1 MIDKIRESST
11 SQSVAG
17 FATRTHR
24 RFAGKR
30 LLQLAVLVIVLA
42 VIYWALI
49 ASDRYVSEAHVV
61 VDRTDLGSSQTMD
74 FGALITGTRG
84 NYDLLLLRDHLLS
97 IDMLRKLDEKLDLRA
112 HYSDSSHD
120 ILSRLWGADVPLE
133 RFHEYY
139 LSRVSA
145 DVDDFSG
152 VLKIRVQAYTP
163 EFAQTVSRELVAE
176 GEKFLN
182 EIAHR
187 LAREQV
193 LFVEEQVDQMGLRV
207 RKTRGAL
214 LQFQNAKG
222 LVSPQGAVETLA
234 AITARIEGQVSEL
247 KAKRQAMLGYLSPNA
262 PDITQVDFQIKA
274 LEQQKKE
281 EEVRLTSTKGQA
293 LNRVVEEYQRLQLE
307 AEFAQDVYRTAL
319 VALEKGRVE
328 ATRTLKKLTIV
339 QSPTL
344 PEYPLEPRRLYNII
358 VFALGALLLAGI
370 AHLLGAIIR
379 DHKD

>member
-1 MIDKIRESST
+1 M
-11 SQSVAG
+11 AYPG
-17 FATRTHR
+17 F
-24 RFAGKR
+24 
-30 LLQLAVLVIVLA
+30 L
-42 VIYWALI
+42 
-49 ASDRYVSEAHVV
+49 
-61 VDRTDLGSSQTMD
+61 
-74 FGALITGTRG
+74 
-84 NYDLLLLRDHLLS
+84 
-97 IDMLRKLDEKLDLRA
+97 
-112 HYSDSSHD
+112 
-120 ILSRLWGADVPLE
+120 
-133 RFHEYY
+133 
-139 LSRVSA
+139 
-145 DVDDFSG
+145 
-152 VLKIRVQAYTP
+152 
-163 EFAQTVSRELVAE
+163 
-176 GEKFLN
+176 
-182 EIAHR
+182 
-187 LAREQV
+187 
-193 LFVEEQVDQMGLRV
+193 
-207 RKTRGAL
+207 
-214 LQFQNAKG
+214 
-222 LVSPQGAVETLA
+222 
-234 AITARIEGQVSEL
+234 
-247 KAKRQAMLGYLSPNA
+247 AKRQAMLGYLSPNA

>member
-11 SQSVAG
+11 AQSVAG
-17 FATRTHR
+17 FATHTHR
-24 RFAGKR
+24 RFAGQR
-30 LLQLAVLVIVLA
+30 LLQFAVLAIVLA
-42 VIYWALI
+42 VVYWGLI

-61 VDRTDLGSSQTMD
+61 VDRTDLGGSQSLD
-74 FGALITGTRG
+74 FGALLTGTKG
-84 NYDLLLLRDHLLS
+84 NHDLLLLRDHLLS
-97 IDMLRKLDEKLDLRA
+97 VDMLNKLDEKLDLRA
-112 HYSDSSHD
+112 HFSDTSHD
-120 ILSRLWGADVPLE
+120 PLSRMWGEDTSLE

-152 VLKIRVQAYTP
+152 VLRIRVQAFAP
-163 EFAQTVSRELVAE
+163 EFAKAVSSELVAE
-176 GEKFLN
+176 GERFLN

-187 LAREQV
+187 LARDQV
-193 LFVEEQVDQMGLRV
+193 LFIEEQVEQMGQRV

-214 LQFQNAKG
+214 VQFQNSKG

-262 PDITQVDFQIKA
+262 PDISQVDFQIKA

-281 EEVRLTSTKGQA
+281 EELRLTSTKGQA

-307 AEFAQDVYRTAL
+307 AEFAQDVYRTAI

-344 PEYPLEPRRLYNII
+344 PEYPLEPRRIYNIV